1 MKARGLVCRGEGPH
15 RSLGTAARRM
25 YGGSGVWPTRS
36 SSSASVRCDG
46 VHCTPT
52 LTTLPTLLTTVAC
65 KHAAAPPACSAQ
77 CLLHVGGGDEV
88 HCCHVPPPSTS
99 AVSVCPSLMF
109 LPRSMHSHTTCAT
122 HSGCEAVEGGT
133 TPTLSRLTCSPRY
146 RLHSYRAWRN
156 GGALISHPESV
167 FVSNTSR
174 GTDSSARHTHT
185 AAAACAPHWWCRP
198 SAPAPLSSPAAAAAQ
213 LSALHPHKLWM
224 QAPCVADAAC
234 CEGECERSSTRG
246 RESAPAGSEEGATGL
261 RKNTC
266 VRPGGV
272 SVSPAHTDRCVGA
285 GAGAGAGGGPGAQLR
300 CARFASRAPR
310 ALLPGCY
317 FINPATTPQPSHAQ
331 GHVGCHLRLATR
343 GLASQHPRGDH
354 LRHVAHTQ
362 RA

>member
-167 FVSNTSR
+167 FVSNTF
-174 GTDSSARHTHT
+174 TRHRLK
-185 AAAACAPHWWCRP
+185 CAPHTHSCGGVRTSLVVSP
-198 SAPAPLSSPAAAAAQ
+198 VSASATVVTRRRRCSALSSTP
-213 LSALHPHKLWM
+213 S
-224 QAPCVADAAC
+224 QAVDA
-234 CEGECERSSTRG
+234 
-246 RESAPAGSEEGATGL
+246 
-261 RKNTC
+261 
-266 VRPGGV
+266 
-272 SVSPAHTDRCVGA
+272 SP
-285 GAGAGAGGGPGAQLR
+285 LR
-300 CARFASRAPR
+300 C
-310 ALLPGCY
+310 GC
-317 FINPATTPQPSHAQ
+317 
-331 GHVGCHLRLATR
+331 CMLR
-343 GLASQHPRGDH
+343 G
-354 LRHVAHTQ
+354 
-362 RA
+362 

>member
-198 SAPAPLSSPAAAAAQ
+198 SAPAPLSSPPPPPLLSSQLYTLTSCGCKPPALRMLHVARVSASEAARA
-213 LSALHPHKLWM
+213 
-224 QAPCVADAAC
+224 
-234 CEGECERSSTRG
+234 GG
-246 RESAPAGSEEGATGL
+246 RAH
-261 RKNTC
+261 
-266 VRPGGV
+266 RPG
-272 SVSPAHTDRCVGA
+272 PKRE
-285 GAGAGAGGGPGAQLR
+285 R
-300 CARFASRAPR
+300 
-310 ALLPGCY
+310 
-317 FINPATTPQPSHAQ
+317 
-331 GHVGCHLRLATR
+331 R
-343 GLASQHPRGDH
+343 G
-354 LRHVAHTQ
+354 
-362 RA
+362 